1 MKVLL
6 LKDVKKI
13 GRKYD
18 VKNVS
23 DGYARNF
30 LFAQKLAI
38 LADEG
43 AMKIKARA
51 EAEESALISRYK
63 RMAAKLG
70 KETLEFKVRA
80 GDKGEMF
87 GSVTGDQIK
96 KTLSEKGY
104 AVAEIILKKP
114 LRALGEH
121 KVAVSFGRG
130 IVGEAKVLLIG

>member
-43 AMKIKARA
+43 AMKIKARGS
-51 EAEESALISRYK
+51 ESQSSR
-63 RMAAKLG
+63 
-70 KETLEFKVRA
+70 
-80 GDKGEMF
+80 
-87 GSVTGDQIK
+87 IK
-96 KTLSEKGY
+96 KK
-104 AVAEIILKKP
+104 IIEGTTP
-114 LRALGEH
+114 PAT
-121 KVAVSFGRG
+121 
-130 IVGEAKVLLIG
+130 